1 MNKHAISILVMCFL
15 VSLPTKAQTTTD
27 SVNLQTL
34 ALAALNHNHGLQNS
48 DLDIK
53 KNEQIKKS
61 IHHVYIPTLEA
72 KGSYA
77 YSAGQ
82 FNLNTQQ
89 FPVTIPGITLPPI
102 IPGFPPIQIP
112 STSTAVPPIDQ
123 SIDFNGNIW
132 MGELSAK
139 WTLFT
144 GLKAPYLSKAMTHKI
159 AAQRQIRKQEE
170 ADLISEVAMYYDK
183 LALLAET
190 KVLLDQQINRLK
202 QETKV
207 AKKALEQGL
216 ITHHEYQ
223 KIELAQLEI
232 NAKQLEYDGSKE
244 LLILKLYQLTGVEKE
259 VLLKMKVQLVPR
271 ETGQASQTFLDRPE
285 LVALEEA
292 TEATKY
298 KYKSEFSGY
307 LPQIQ
312 AFASHQYLGM
322 TNGNMGNLGINEL
335 SAYPVNMVG
344 VGVKWELFD
353 GLHTHTERQKAKIE
367 MEQTQIKKEEVQELL
382 ELNYANWVTQ
392 YQNLNAQATLKKR
405 QMEVAKNSLEISFK
419 EYENGLIK
427 LSDFLETQ
435 TVYTT
440 VSVAYYQTVCNQRNS
455 ALELLKATGNLQ
467 INKL

>member
-1 MNKHAISILVMCFL
+1 
-15 VSLPTKAQTTTD
+15 
-27 SVNLQTL
+27 
-34 ALAALNHNHGLQNS
+34 
-48 DLDIK
+48 
-53 KNEQIKKS
+53 
-61 IHHVYIPTLEA
+61 
-72 KGSYA
+72 
-77 YSAGQ
+77 
-82 FNLNTQQ
+82 
-89 FPVTIPGITLPPI
+89 
-102 IPGFPPIQIP
+102 
-112 STSTAVPPIDQ
+112 
-123 SIDFNGNIW
+123 